1 MTCQQKIIKNN
12 SNILSNFFQENLNN
26 TIETSTF
33 LEQLKY
39 ADVKPVF
46 QKDSRTDKKN
56 YRPMSIFPNVS
67 KIYER
72 CLNTQ
77 LEEYF
82 RHYYVNINVVFGK
95 VIV

>member
-1 MTCQQKIIKNN
+1 MTCQQKTIKNN
-12 SNILSNFFQENLNN
+12 SNILSKCFQKNLNN

-39 ADVKPVF
+39 ADVKTVF
-46 QKDSRTDKKN
+46 QKDSRPDKKN

-67 KIYER
+67 KISER

>member
-1 MTCQQKIIKNN
+1 
-12 SNILSNFFQENLNN
+12 
-26 TIETSTF
+26 
-33 LEQLKY
+33 
-39 ADVKPVF
+39 
-46 QKDSRTDKKN
+46 
-56 YRPMSIFPNVS
+56 MSIFPNVS

-95 VIV
+95 VIVY